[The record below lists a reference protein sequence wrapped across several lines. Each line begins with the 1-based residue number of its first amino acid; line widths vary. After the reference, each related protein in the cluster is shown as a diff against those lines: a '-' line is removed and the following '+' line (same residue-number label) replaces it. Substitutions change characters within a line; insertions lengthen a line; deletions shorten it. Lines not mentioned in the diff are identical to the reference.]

1 MKIRTFLK
9 RFAQSDEGGPATE
22 AALLLALVAAIA
34 GFGMIFLGEALSTF
48 YEAAGESFSPGAQFP
63 QQPGGLGGGGT
74 GTGGTTPPA
83 P

>member
-48 YEAAGESFSPGAQFP
+48 YEAAGSSFSPGAQFP
-63 QQPGGLGGGGT
+63 TQPSNL
-74 GTGGTTPPA
+74 
-83 P
+83 